1 MRSLEKFKKSLD
13 HLAEKRDVDIGGEAR
28 VHAVHDEA
36 LLEPHDVGRKIY
48 HHHHHLH
55 HHQEHEENIACLTL
69 SQEKSRDHHYYHH
82 HHQNYVENITCLSH
96 EKSRDKSMA
105 QPIAIVQKRL
115 SRMWAC
121 KVFL

>member
-13 HLAEKRDVDIGGEAR
+13 RLAEKRDVDIGGEAG

-36 LLEPHDVGRKIY
+36 LLEPKDVKSQI
-48 HHHHHLH
+48 HHHHHHQH
-55 HHQEHEENIACLTL
+55 HHQEHEENIA
-69 SQEKSRDHHYYHH
+69 
-82 HHQNYVENITCLSH
+82 CLSH

-115 SRMWAC
+115 SKM
-121 KVFL
+121 